1 MNEYQVLPCV
11 LGVDRF
17 SDDIKEMIGQRPGRY
32 WRLCWKFVSPCFL
45 LVSVDRN
52 IKRTQTWKQHIYI
65 TAAAATWTRF
75 SIFNAFCHEY
85 TLSQFM
91 VVVSFATFNP
101 PVYDSYMFP
110 PWANMVGWC
119 LAMSSMTM
127 VPLYAIYK
135 LCTLP
140 GKFCDVSRSLAERDW
155 NKINCLKR
163 STFFLNLLRFWIQ
176 RITNKYLF
184 FALQQRLAYAI
195 TPETEHHL
203 VDNGEVRQFTVSLG
217 FILISGYCCSRITYN
232 THIIFIQS
240 AHCNCNYISL
250 PPKQLH
256 HWLVVWKTHKVNE
269 SMEFKC
275 LNGCM
280 AKV

>member
-52 IKRTQTWKQHIYI
+52 SKRTQTWKHAHTNKSTLVSWQPRTCTKEEQHIYI

-75 SIFNAFCHEY
+75 STFNAFCPEY
-85 TLSQFM
+85 IPSQFM

-119 LAMSSMTM
+119 MAMSSMAM

-155 NKINCLKR
+155 NKIN
-163 STFFLNLLRFWIQ
+163 
-176 RITNKYLF
+176 
-184 FALQQRLAYAI
+184 
-195 TPETEHHL
+195 
-203 VDNGEVRQFTVSLG
+203 
-217 FILISGYCCSRITYN
+217 
-232 THIIFIQS
+232 
-240 AHCNCNYISL
+240 
-250 PPKQLH
+250 
-256 HWLVVWKTHKVNE
+256 
-269 SMEFKC
+269 KC
-275 LNGCM
+275 WP
-280 AKV
+280 V